1 MKVLLSIKPE
11 FAEKI
16 LNGTKKYE
24 FRKGIFKNTSVRS
37 VVIYATKPVGR
48 IVGEFDIE
56 TIIED
61 APEAV
66 WYKTY
71 EYAGISKQFFDSYF
85 FKKKKAFAI
94 QIGKVKKYSTPIP
107 LDEFGHNI
115 VAPQSYRYLPS
126 Y

>member
-37 VVIYATKPVGR
+37 VVIYATMPIGR

-56 TIIED
+56 NIIED
-61 APEAV
+61 EPEVV
-66 WYKTY
+66 WHKTY
-71 EYAGISKQFFDSYF
+71 EHAGISKQFFDSYF
-85 FKKKKAFAI
+85 DKKKKAFAI
-94 QIGKVKKYSTPIP
+94 KIGNVKKYSTPIS
-107 LDEFGHNI
+107 LNEMGNNI
-115 VAPQSYRYLPS
+115 VAPQSYRYLPAQ
-126 Y
+126 